1 MQLCQLWRGAV
12 QGCARNQHRQG
23 AVEDDSAE
31 WGGTKQGKGMTKLQG
46 NQKVG
51 VVGTGFVGSSL
62 VYALLI
68 RELATEIV
76 LVDVNREKAVGEMMD
91 FNHGLSFSKPV
102 KITAGGYADLWGAQ
116 IVVIAAGASQK
127 PGETRLD
134 LLAKNV
140 EIFDAIVP
148 EVVRHNPS
156 GIVLI
161 ATNPVDILTYT
172 SLKRSGLP
180 PGRVIGS
187 GTILDTSR
195 FRFLLGQY
203 YGVDARSVHAYIIGE
218 HGDSEIPAW
227 SLANIGGVRLREFAP
242 LKSKQYNQEEMDKLF
257 VSVRDAA
264 YEIIKRKGATYY
276 AIGLGLVSIVET
288 ILGDYRSVLSVSTLM
303 TGQYGVSEMCL
314 SLPCVVG
321 ANGVEEVLM
330 LNVSSEEEEGFR
342 RSAEKLKAT
351 LQSLRR

>member
-1 MQLCQLWRGAV
+1 MTA
-12 QGCARNQHRQG
+12 
-23 AVEDDSAE
+23 
-31 WGGTKQGKGMTKLQG
+31 TQGKR
-46 NQKVG
+46 KVG
-51 VVGTGFVGSSL
+51 VVGTGLVGSSL
-62 VYALLI
+62 VYALMI

-76 LVDVNREKAVGEMMD
+76 LVDIDKEKATGEMMD

-102 KITAGGYADLWGAQ
+102 KITAGDYSDLNEAQ
-116 IVVIAAGASQK
+116 VVVIAAGASQK

-140 EIFDAIVP
+140 KIFRSIVP
-148 EVVRHNPS
+148 EVVRHNPN
-156 GIVLI
+156 GIILI
-161 ATNPVDILTYT
+161 ATNPVDILTYI
-172 SLKRSGLP
+172 SLKESRLSP
-180 PGRVIGS
+180 ARVIGS

-203 YGVDARSVHAYIIGE
+203 YEVDARSVHAYIVGE
-218 HGDSEIPAW
+218 HGDSEIPVW
-227 SLANIGGVRLREFAP
+227 SLANIGGVRLQEFAP
-242 LKSKQYNQEEMDKLF
+242 LKNKRYDQADMDNLF
-257 VSVRDAA
+257 AGVRDAA

-288 ILGDYRSVLSVSTLM
+288 ILGNYRSVLSVSTLM

-321 ANGVEEVLM
+321 ANGIEEILT
-330 LNVSSEEEEGFR
+330 LNLSPLEEDGFQ

-351 LQSLRR
+351 LRSLSS